1 MCQPVYTLAKSES
14 EDRTQYRAA
23 QTLNPDP
30 QVQSL
35 ATRIT
40 PKGNLLNWQHRFE
53 NRTKIFGIGSEAKMS
68 KPLIESTEIGLR
80 QEDAMGPHDGIIN
93 KGDGENQIIQPSND
107 EAATNV
113 MSVTPATQVSTAK
126 ITSENTSVTGL
137 DRNENEKRSVTS
149 PGNFTRTITGW
160 KWFIIVFAILSSTFL
175 FALDNTI
182 VANIQPVIVV
192 ELNCISKISWISST
206 LLIAAAATNL
216 IWGKI
221 FGQFEAKWTYILCV
235 LLFEIG
241 SAFCGAAQNIETLII
256 GRAICGF
263 GGSGMYVGVM
273 TLLAA
278 NTTIKERPLYI
289 GSTGLTWGLGTV
301 LGPIVGGAFSVSSA
315 GWRWSFYINLCVG
328 AVCAPIYFFFI
339 PRNDPRP
346 GVKLLDRAR
355 QMDYMGTILT
365 AGAFMSGV
373 MAISFGGI
381 QYEWSSPEIIT
392 MFVTS
397 GVLFILLG
405 VQQVYI
411 IFTTLEQRIFPVE
424 FFKSRTMLSIFCCT
438 AAGGAIIFVPIYMIP
453 LFFQF
458 AHNDTAL
465 ESGVRLL
472 PFIFVLVVG
481 ICFNGALLSIY
492 GLYMPWF
499 TAGGAFCIIGSA
511 LMYTITRSSSVGAV
525 YIYTALLGW
534 GCGIFCQSGFSIS
547 QAIVEPNIVPVAVG
561 FITCA
566 QITGAT
572 IALSIANSIFINKT
586 KNALFS
592 ILPEAPKDQIEAAI
606 SGSGSSFVRSLS
618 IDLQEKVLEAIV
630 KANSTAYIL
639 TIVAGA
645 VVIIVS
651 LGMKRERLFI
661 APA

>member
-1 MCQPVYTLAKSES
+1 MNKPTTES
-14 EDRTQYRAA
+14 AD
-23 QTLNPDP
+23 
-30 QVQSL
+30 
-35 ATRIT
+35 
-40 PKGNLLNWQHRFE
+40 
-53 NRTKIFGIGSEAKMS
+53 
-68 KPLIESTEIGLR
+68 IGLR
-80 QEDAMGPHDGIIN
+80 PEEAMGKHVGTPN
-93 KGDGENQIIQPSND
+93 EGDGDNKTILPPND
-107 EAATNV
+107 ETATNV
-113 MSVTPATQVSTAK
+113 MSVTPATQVSTNK

-149 PGNFTRTITGW
+149 PANLTRTITGW
-160 KWFIIVFAILSSTFL
+160 RWFLIIFAILSSTFL

-182 VANIQPVIVV
+182 VADIQPVIVV
-192 ELNCISKISWISST
+192 EFNSISKISWISST
-206 LLIAAAATNL
+206 LLITAAATNL

-241 SAFCGAAQNIETLII
+241 SAICGAAQNIETMII

-278 NTTIKERPLYI
+278 NTTLKERPIYI

-328 AVCAPIYFFFI
+328 VICAPIYIFMI
-339 PRNDPRP
+339 PRSDPHP
-346 GVKLLDRAR
+346 GVKFFHRAR

-365 AGAFMSGV
+365 AGAFASGV

-381 QYEWSSPEIIT
+381 QYKWSSPEIIT
-392 MFVTS
+392 MFVS
-397 GVLFILLG
+397 SAVLFTLLG
-405 VQQVYI
+405 VQQVYT
-411 IFTTLEQRIFPVE
+411 IFTNLEQRVFPVE

-438 AAGGAIIFVPIYMIP
+438 AAGGALIFVPIYMIP

-472 PFIFVLVVG
+472 PFIFVLVIG
-481 ICFNGALLSIY
+481 ICFNGALLSRY

-511 LMYTITRSSSVGAV
+511 LMYNVTRSTSIGTV
-525 YIYTALLGW
+525 YIYTVIVGW
-534 GCGIFCQSGFSIS
+534 GCGIFAQSGFSIS
-547 QAIVEPNIVPVAVG
+547 QAIVEPHIVPIAIG

-572 IALSIANSIFINKT
+572 IALSIANSIFINKS
-586 KNALFS
+586 KDALFAL
-592 ILPEAPKDQIEAAI
+592 LPEASKEQIETAI
-606 SGSGSSFVRSLS
+606 SGSGSSFFRSLS

-630 KANSTAYIL
+630 QANSTAYIL

-645 VVIIVS
+645 VVMIVS

-661 APA
+661 APV